1 MFLNFFKNRPTQEC
15 HMSNAILGKDFDLDA
30 FGSF

>member
-1 MFLNFFKNRPTQEC
+1 MKNVKNEMEC
-15 HMSNAILGKDFDLDA
+15 HMSNAILGKEFDLGA